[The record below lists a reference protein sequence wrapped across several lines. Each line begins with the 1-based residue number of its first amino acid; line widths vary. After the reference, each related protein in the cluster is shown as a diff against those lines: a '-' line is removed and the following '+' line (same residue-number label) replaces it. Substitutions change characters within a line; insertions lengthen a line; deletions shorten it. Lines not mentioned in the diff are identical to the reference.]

1 MDKKYII
8 LILVALAVIGLAA
21 IFIYFNVLEKEPKE
35 IGEREQEEVIPRYEI
50 SPEVSLALAN
60 RASMRMVDGALFDV
74 GDNYFII
81 ENATPVGDF
90 MFDLE
95 NAQYEYEYK
104 KIKLADESEIVDLS
118 DVKHLTIPNDI
129 SGTLGALNYLKGK
142 LNDYNVIIYA
152 GYAVNQPKIEDY
164 FPIPENCSGPFL
176 LLEECQEYFD
186 EYMPQFNAL
195 NLPKVSLDPSEIN
208 HEEDVATYIEW
219 SAWPKN

>member
-21 IFIYFNVLEKEPKE
+21 IFISFNVSEKEPKE
-35 IGEREQEEVIPRYEI
+35 MGEQEQEEVIPKYEI
-50 SPEVSLALAN
+50 SPEASLAIAN
-60 RASMRMVDGALFDV
+60 RASMRMLYGELFDV

-90 MFDLE
+90 LLDLE
-95 NAQYEYEYK
+95 NAQYEYK
-104 KIKLADESEIVDLS
+104 KIKIADESEIVDLS
-118 DVKHLTIPNDI
+118 YVKHLTIPNDI

-152 GYAVNQPKIEDY
+152 GYPVNQPKIEDY

-219 SAWPKN
+219 SVLPKN

>member
-1 MDKKYII
+1 MDKKYILIIIAVI
-8 LILVALAVIGLAA
+8 LVTLVALFV
-21 IFIYFNVLEKEPKE
+21 FFNVS
-35 IGEREQEEVIPRYEI
+35 EREQEQEQEQEQEGEVIPRYEI
-50 SPEVSLALAN
+50 SPEVSRALAN
-60 RASMRMVDGALFDV
+60 RASMRIVSGALFDV
-74 GDNYFII
+74 GDDYFTI
-81 ENATPVGDF
+81 ENATPVGDS

-104 KIKLADESEIVDLS
+104 KIKIADESEIVDLS
-118 DVKHLTIPNDI
+118 DVKHLTVPNDI
-129 SGTLGALNYLKGK
+129 SGTLGALNYLKSK
-142 LNDYNVIIYA
+142 LNDYNVAIYA

-186 EYMPQFNAL
+186 QYMPQFNAL